1 MTWNTLFTPFERRAT
16 SRRFILS
23 FLICLLLALAACG
36 GNGTETTGEGT
47 EVVAPTLA
55 ATEPAEAAPTDA
67 PATEAPPTE
76 VPPTEAVP
84 TEAPTEAA
92 EPTAETASAGNLPEG
107 DCANEF
113 FPVVEGRSL
122 RYGNT
127 VPDLGA
133 SEYTQTFSD
142 VTDSSFTVTM
152 DLGEGDAL
160 VQSWTCSGEG
170 LLSPEFT
177 QLPGGVEGMTI
188 EYVEAEG
195 VSVPPADQMQP
206 GGEWTT
212 HYVVNATL
220 PDTGAGAMTMTETID
235 LVNTVTAVEAVSVP
249 AGDYPDA
256 VRVETTGTIGIVMT
270 LGDQTQPATDVA
282 MNFTTWYVEGVGMV
296 RQEMEGMLDSGAIVT
311 ELIAVEE

>member
-1 MTWNTLFTPFERRAT
+1 MTWITRSSMFERRPT
-16 SRRFILS
+16 PRRFVL
-23 FLICLLLALAACG
+23 FLALLSLSALVACG
-36 GNGTETTGEGT
+36 GNGEAPADGAT
-47 EVVAPTLA
+47 EVVAPTPA
-55 ATEPAEAAPTDA
+55 ATAEAAPTEA
-67 PATEAPPTE
+67 PSTEAQPTE
-76 VPPTEAVP
+76 PPPTEAAP
-84 TEAPTEAA
+84 TEAPAA
-92 EPTAETASAGNLPEG
+92 EPASSGDLPEG

-127 VPDLGA
+127 IPGLGA
-133 SEYTQTFSD
+133 SETTHTFSD
-142 VTDSSFTVTM
+142 VTDSSFTVTI
-152 DLGEGDAL
+152 DLGEGDTL
-160 VQSWTCSGEG
+160 TQSWTCTADG

-177 QLPGGVEGMTI
+177 QLPGGMEGMTI

-235 LVNTVTAVEAVSVP
+235 LVNSVTAIEAVSVP

-256 VRVETTGTIGIVMT
+256 VRVETTGTISIAMT
-270 LGDQTQPATDVA
+270 MGDQTQPATEVA
-282 MNFTTWYVEGVGMV
+282 MNFTTWYVAGVGMA

-311 ELIAVEE
+311 ELVAVEE

>member
-1 MTWNTLFTPFERRAT
+1 MIWNTLFTPFERRAT
-16 SRRFILS
+16 SRRFVLLLS
-23 FLICLLLALAACG
+23 LLLLLALAACG
-36 GNGTETTGEGT
+36 GNGADTAGEGA

-76 VPPTEAVP
+76 VPPTEAAP

-92 EPTAETASAGNLPEG
+92 ETTAETTAGNLPEG
-107 DCANEF
+107 ECANEF

-127 VPDLGA
+127 IPDLGA

-152 DLGEGDAL
+152 DLGEGDEL

-256 VRVETTGTIGIVMT
+256 VRVETTGTIGIAMT
-270 LGDQTQPATDVA
+270 LGDQTQPATNVG
-282 MNFTTWYVEGVGMV
+282 MNFTTWYVAGVGVV

-311 ELIAVEE
+311 ELVAVEE